1 MASQDNSI
9 KFPDFTEFG
18 NPPCSE
24 TDPDLFFP
32 VETGQET
39 PTTTKNGKTTYTIVS
54 RYVDEQGA
62 KSICF
67 KCPYKASCLEYA
79 VNDYTLQGIWGG
91 TNESQRSTIRRQ
103 KRQIKKD
110 QMR

>member
-1 MASQDNSI
+1 MASQDNTI
-9 KFPDFTEFG
+9 KIPDFSEFG

-24 TDPDLFFP
+24 VDPELFFP
-32 VETGQET
+32 LDTGEEI
-39 PTTTKNGKTTYTIVS
+39 PRIKNGKTTYAITS
-54 RYVDEQGA
+54 RYVNETGA

-67 KCPYKASCLEYA
+67 KCPYKAACLEYA

-91 TNESQRSTIRRQ
+91 TNEAQRSTIRRQ
-103 KRQIKKD
+103 KRQIKKE